1 LAALKITQPII
12 LEGETVRLEPLN
24 ESHVPGLTAVGI
36 DQDIW
41 RHMLYGEI
49 RGETDMAR
57 WVRSMLALAELGAD
71 IPFAVIHRPSG
82 RVAGATRYLEIRSA
96 HRGIEIGGTWYGVD
110 FRRTAV
116 NTECKYL
123 LLTHA
128 FEVMG
133 CIRVQFKTDVRNVR
147 SQRAIER
154 IGGVREGVLRN
165 HLILPD
171 GRRRDSVYYSVLDSE
186 WTAVKLALKEKLQR

>member
-1 LAALKITQPII
+1 MAALKITQPII

-96 HRGIEIGGTWYGVD
+96 HLGIEIGGTWYGVD